1 MLKYLDMFYDCPIPL
16 QYVLKGRRVESI
28 ADDIDSLMPIR
39 LLVLRSV
46 VVQDLMTRSC
56 CPLKLSFGYT
66 GLLNSQSVLRHSIDH
81 YLSDFE

>member
-16 QYVLKGRRVESI
+16 QCVFKGRRVESI

-39 LLVLRSV
+39 LLFLRLV
-46 VVQDLMTRSC
+46 VAQELMTRSC
-56 CPLKLSFGYT
+56 CPPEAFIGYT

>member
-1 MLKYLDMFYDCPIPL
+1 MFR
-16 QYVLKGRRVESI
+16 GSRVESI

-46 VVQDLMTRSC
+46 VVQELMTRSC
-56 CPLKLSFGYT
+56 CPLKSSLGIST
-66 GLLNSQSVLRHSIDH
+66 GLLNSQSVSRHSIDH